1 MTTAPKPGT
10 GARGDAPMVR
20 IAGRAALRAWLERFA
35 DSSTGVWLVTRK
47 GSERT
52 IDYAEVVEELLCFG
66 WIDGQARGLDD
77 RESMQ
82 WVAPRKPGSA
92 WSRPNK
98 ERVERLLAAGLI
110 RPRGLAVI
118 EAARTSGRWSAL
130 DEVEQGIEPAELAA
144 ALDAVPAA
152 RAAWDGFPRSAR
164 RALLEWLSTA
174 KTDATRDRR
183 IAAIVGEAAEGRRA
197 NQWRPK
203 DQREADTAPA

>member
-1 MTTAPKPGT
+1 MTTAPTPGT
-10 GARGDAPMVR
+10 GARGDAPVVR
-20 IAGRAALRAWLERFA
+20 VADRAALRAWLERFS
-35 DSSTGVWLVTRK
+35 DTSTGVWLVTRK
-47 GSERT
+47 GPERT

-98 ERVERLLAAGLI
+98 ERVERLLEAGLI

-118 EAARTSGRWSAL
+118 EAARTSGRWTAL
-130 DEVEQGIEPAELAA
+130 DEVEQGIEPPELCA

-174 KTDATRDRR
+174 RTEATRDRR
-183 IAAIVGEAAEGRRA
+183 IAAIIGEAAEVRRA

-203 DQREADTAPA
+203 GRREADTDPA